1 MVVNRDKTN
10 IVHFRPVRS
19 TKTTK
24 EFMFGEY
31 KYLGVYL
38 DDHLTFK
45 ETVDVLAASA
55 SRALGYIRFKLKYLK
70 ECRCS
75 TFTQLYS
82 ACVCPIMDYA
92 SGVWSTKPWEN
103 LEKIQYKA
111 LRYFLGVHRFAPID
125 VLVGDSGWLSCQ
137 SRHKL
142 AMLRLWNRLVALP
155 ESRLTNH
162 IFHWDLTY
170 KNRPGS
176 WSDVICKLFS
186 DNGLDFYFENVQ
198 ICELESVYVILKAN
212 ECESWNNR
220 RYTKPKLRYYNMYK
234 SDLEQE
240 CYLNLNIPKYHRSLF
255 AQFRA
260 GILPLAVE
268 VGRYRSLPLSER
280 VCTLCQLQL
289 VEDEYHILCVCGS
302 YDEFRTTLYNKA
314 STTFNEFHNIPE
326 LDKFVYLIN
335 NLQRD
340 VIAFLVKALTKRRN
354 YMYVWTHLPL
364 PCSFVLFC
372 VTNRDI

>member
-1 MVVNRDKTN
+1 MYLNDLAIAIKNLGLGIDVNGYNLSILLHADDIVLLSRNENDLQVMLDFVNDWCKKWRMVKNRDQTN

-24 EFMFGEY
+24 EFMFGEDKLDIVKSY

-55 SRALGYIRFKLKYLK
+55 SRA
-70 ECRCS
+70 
-75 TFTQLYS
+75 
-82 ACVCPIMDYA
+82 
-92 SGVWSTKPWEN
+92 
-103 LEKIQYKA
+103 
-111 LRYFLGVHRFAPID
+111 
-125 VLVGDSGWLSCQ
+125 
-137 SRHKL
+137 
-142 AMLRLWNRLVALP
+142 MLRLWNRLVALP
-155 ESRLTNH
+155 ESRLTNY

-170 KNRPGS
+170 KNGPAS

-186 DNGLDFYFENVQ
+186 DNELDFYFENVQ
-198 ICELESVYVILKAN
+198 ICELGSVYVISKAN
-212 ECESWNNR
+212 ECESWNSR
-220 RYTKPKLRYYNMYK
+220 QYTKPKLRYYNMYK

-260 GILPLAVE
+260 CILPLAVE

-280 VCTLCQLQL
+280 VCTMCQLQL

-302 YDEFRTTLYNKA
+302 YDEFGTTLYNKA
-314 STTFNEFHNIPE
+314 STTFSEFHNIPE
-326 LDKFVYLIN
+326 LDKFVSLTTYKETSLP
-335 NLQRD
+335 
-340 VIAFLVKALTKRRN
+340 FLLK
-354 YMYVWTHLPL
+354 P
-364 PCSFVLFC
+364 
-372 VTNRDI
+372 